1 MFIGHWAAAFAAA
14 AASDRAPRLGTL
26 FIAAQLVDWAFFALV
41 LVGVEKMRIVPG
53 ITALSPFD
61 LYHMPITHSL
71 LGTAAFAAVYGAVV
85 WLGMRDKAASLIT
98 AAVVLSHWL
107 LDLLVHRPDLT
118 LDGNPPFLGLG
129 LWNYPWIEIP
139 LELALTFGAFLWYVR
154 RTSGPAA
161 GPTVLALLLL
171 AMQLFHWFGPPP
183 QVGAPAG
190 PMALLGLA
198 AFALATL
205 AAWWVG
211 TTRRRRAAP
220 D

>member
-1 MFIGHWAAAFAAA
+1 MFIGHWAAAFAAG
-14 AASDRAPRLGTL
+14 AASERAPRLGTL
-26 FIAAQLVDWAFFALV
+26 FIAAQVVDWAFFALV
-41 LVGVEKMRIVPG
+41 LVRVEKMRIVPG
-53 ITALSPFD
+53 ITVLSPFD

-71 LGTAAFAAVYGAVV
+71 IGTAAFAAAYGLIV
-85 WLGMRDKAASLIT
+85 WIGIRDRAAGVIT

-129 LWNYPWIEIP
+129 LWNIPWVEIP
-139 LELALTFGAFLWYVR
+139 LELALTFGAFFWYIR
-154 RTSGPAA
+154 RTSGPAI
-161 GPTVLALLLL
+161 GPIVLALLLL

-183 QVGAPAG
+183 EAGAPVA

-211 TTRRRRAAP
+211 MTRNHRAAA

>member
-1 MFIGHWAAAFAAA
+1 MFIGHWAAAFAAG
-14 AASDRAPRLGTL
+14 AASERAPRLGTL
-26 FIAAQLVDWAFFALV
+26 FVAAQLVDWAFFVFV
-41 LVGVEKMRIVPG
+41 LLGIEKMRIEPG
-53 ITALSPFD
+53 ITVLSPLD

-71 LGTAAFAAVYGAVV
+71 LGTAGFAVAYGLIVAIG
-85 WLGMRDKAASLIT
+85 LRDRVAGLIT

-118 LDGNPPFLGLG
+118 LDGHPPLLGLG
-129 LWNYPWIEIP
+129 LWNYPLIEIP

-154 RTSGPAA
+154 RTSGPAI
-161 GPTVLALLLL
+161 GPIVLALLLL
-171 AMQLFHWFGPPP
+171 AMQWFHWFGPPP
-183 QVGAPAG
+183 VAGTPAW

-211 TTRRRRAAP
+211 TTRRHRAAP